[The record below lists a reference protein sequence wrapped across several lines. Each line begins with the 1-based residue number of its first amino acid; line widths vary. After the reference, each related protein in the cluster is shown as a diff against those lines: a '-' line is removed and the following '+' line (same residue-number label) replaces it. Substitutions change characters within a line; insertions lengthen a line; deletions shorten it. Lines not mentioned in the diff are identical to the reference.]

1 MDITNRKSQ
10 TNRFLLEAGEIDR
23 ITEELMKILSD
34 EPIDRKDALRL
45 RFILEETLLNYM
57 DFCPEGTAASLRF
70 SHSFGMIRISL
81 KIEGKK
87 MDPFQE
93 KDPSFTSVM
102 GSLLAN
108 SNSLN
113 RFR

>member
-1 MDITNRKSQ
+1 MGITNRNSQ
-10 TNRFLLEAGEIDR
+10 NNQFLLEAGEIDR
-23 ITEELMKILSD
+23 IMEELMKFLSD

-45 RFILEETLLNYM
+45 RFLLEETLLNYK

-81 KIEGKK
+81 KVEGEK

-93 KDPSFTSVM
+93 KILR
-102 GSLLAN
+102 GSLRHPKAA
-108 SNSLN
+108 
-113 RFR
+113 RQQHGCE